1 MSDEPIPLPVEGVLD
16 LHTFRPQDIKEVV
29 PAYLEACRQKGLLE
43 VRIIHGKGRGQ
54 LRRGVE
60 ALLARLPTVASW
72 APASALYGGLGA
84 TIVRLKPIR
93 SEPHP

>member
-1 MSDEPIPLPVEGVLD
+1 MLDEPIPLPVEGVLD
-16 LHTFRPQDIKEVV
+16 LHTFRPQDIKEVL

-60 ALLARLPTVASW
+60 ALLARLPAVACW

-84 TIVRLKPIR
+84 TIVRLKPL
-93 SEPHP
+93 EPGLRR